1 MHKVGASSQRDV
13 TSAVARRRRLPSPPL
28 GMPPRGLLEVALSVC
43 AAVGVLPLSGTS
55 EATLVSRHSLPD
67 AQANTVSGDT
77 MCELTQLM
85 WTTNLRGS
93 LNDAA
98 LWLQGRHVGAHEA
111 AGFSHA
117 IE

>member
-1 MHKVGASSQRDV
+1 
-13 TSAVARRRRLPSPPL
+13 
-28 GMPPRGLLEVALSVC
+28 
-43 AAVGVLPLSGTS
+43 
-55 EATLVSRHSLPD
+55 
-67 AQANTVSGDT
+67 